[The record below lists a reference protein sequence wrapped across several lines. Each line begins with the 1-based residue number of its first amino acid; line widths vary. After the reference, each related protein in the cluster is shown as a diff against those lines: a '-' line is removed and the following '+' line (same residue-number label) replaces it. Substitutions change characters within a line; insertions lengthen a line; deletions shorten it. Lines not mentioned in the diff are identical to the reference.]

1 VSLQRK
7 FPDLQIIGIHTPEFS
22 WEKDRARMREEMKKL
37 GMNYPQ
43 VLDDNYQYWNA
54 LGNVYWPTFYLV
66 DKQGTLRA
74 NFFGETHAD
83 DNQAKKIEALIKSL
97 AAETQK

>member
-7 FPDLQIIGIHTPEFS
+7 YPHLQIIGIHTPEFS

-43 VLDDNYQYWNA
+43 VLDDHYDYWNA
-54 LGNVYWPTFYLV
+54 LGNTYWPSFYII
-66 DKQGTLRA
+66 DKQGIFRGYY
-74 NFFGETHAD
+74 FGETHQD
-83 DNQAKKIEALIKSL
+83 DNQAKKIEAVIAALI
-97 AAETQK
+97 ADQK